1 MAFLLLALLV
11 AGLLTGAV
19 SKNPA
24 ARAAAGGAWRQGSTQ
39 ARVEAAKGWD
49 AARSRYTAAQAH
61 LAKPIRGADGKLYR
75 PGPRNWQWWWSHA
88 LRAAAGTATAAGG
101 AVWAGGHLAFGA
113 ARVGRAAIRGGA
125 ESYRRHRDTVE
136 VEAIDVAEDEPAD
149 TAPNRCRDCG
159 STVTRHLT
167 GMTPPGWYCLPCAT
181 RRREGPPDPEPPV
194 APDTP
199 DTPDV
204 PEPRADTTTN
214 ERTDFMSLESEANSL
229 AALKGTLA
237 GEIAEL
243 DQRVAS
249 TDSLMASLSGQ
260 GLDAG
265 TINGLSSYQDNITGA
280 RSTCSSLLAH
290 VEAKHNQV
298 AEAIQAAGGSG
309 EVAQATF
316 YDEG

>member
-19 SKNPA
+19 YKNPA
-24 ARAAAGGAWRQGSTQ
+24 ARAAAGGAWRQGSAQ

-61 LAKPIRGADGKLYR
+61 LAKPMRGADGKLYR

-88 LRAAAGTATAAGG
+88 LRVAAGTATAAGG
-101 AVWAGGHLAFGA
+101 AVWAGGHLALGA
-113 ARVGRAAIRGGA
+113 ARIGREAVRGATEG
-125 ESYRRHRDTVE
+125 YRRHRGT
-136 VEAIDVAEDEPAD
+136 IDVESVKVLDGELVEDE
-149 TAPNRCRDCG
+149 APRVCRDCP
-159 STVTRHLT
+159 STVVRHLDDL
-167 GMTPPGWYCLPCAT
+167 TPPDWYCHRCAT
-181 RRREGPPDPEPPV
+181 LRRTQSTKPPV
-194 APDTP
+194 DL
-199 DTPDV
+199 DGFDV
-204 PEPRADTTTN
+204 PDPRADTTK
-214 ERTDFMSLESEANSL
+214 ERIIMSLESEANSL

-249 TDSLMASLSGQ
+249 IDSLMASLSGQ

-280 RSTCSSLLAH
+280 RSICSSLLAH

-309 EVAQATF
+309 EVAQAAF